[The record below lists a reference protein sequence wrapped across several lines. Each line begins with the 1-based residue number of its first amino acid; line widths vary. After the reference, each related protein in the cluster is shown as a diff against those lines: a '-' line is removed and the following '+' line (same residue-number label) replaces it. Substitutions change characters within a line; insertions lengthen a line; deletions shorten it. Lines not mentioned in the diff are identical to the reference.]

1 MTLGLLKN
9 DLDAILFI
17 TIANLLIMTVLIS
30 SNLAT
35 TDKCLTVE
43 INMSHSCSIYALNRD
58 TA

>member
-43 INMSHSCSIYALNRD
+43 NKHVSFLWHLRTQS
-58 TA
+58 